1 MPLSAR
7 SIRRF
12 VLGVPA
18 LALVALTLGLFAI
31 DRELQV
37 RIDEA
42 LATERVHVGRARM
55 VRESAEKAYVG
66 MLERWILPLAQ
77 RTDQSR
83 IVTQQLS
90 DLRAATTAFVELEP
104 LSATESEA
112 RTKLLVGLALFSN
125 RVQKALINEDGPAA
139 IAEISEY
146 TASIDEATRQVL
158 SIDAAAGHVADT
170 KLLELRRKGSLA
182 IAGLALTGACAI
194 GLSAIWWWQKRRADR
209 RYEMAESAR
218 REQEQAALLRSRFY
232 AHLSHELRTPIV
244 VIQNLT
250 DKLKEPAVAATGKR
264 IRQAADELLHG
275 INNVLDSSKLESG
288 SQDLKLEAVD
298 LEQIIRRSAHRCEGL
313 IGVKDVKIVL
323 EISEGLPHIVADIV
337 KLHQVVTNLIANAIK
352 FTESGTVL
360 VRAGKGDDGLV
371 TIEVKDTGIG
381 IPETALARIW
391 QPFEQA
397 DDTISS
403 KFGGTG
409 LGLTL
414 VKSLVT
420 LHGGKVGVSSQP
432 GEGTCFW
439 IMLPITQRSAAA

>member
-7 SIRRF
+7 SMRR
-12 VLGVPA
+12 VLLGTPA
-18 LALVALTLGLFAI
+18 AALVILAVGLFAI

-42 LATERVHVGRARM
+42 LATERLHVGRVRV
-55 VRESAEKAYVG
+55 VREAAEKAYVG

-83 IVTQQLS
+83 NVTRRLE
-90 DLRAATTAFVELEP
+90 DLRVATTAFIELEP

-112 RTKLLVGLALFSN
+112 RATLLVGLALFSN

-139 IAEISEY
+139 IAEINEF
-146 TASIDEATRQVL
+146 TTSIDSATHQVL
-158 SIDAAAGHVADT
+158 SIDAAAGHRADT
-170 KLLELRRKGSLA
+170 KLVELRKKGSLA
-182 IAGLALTGACAI
+182 IAGLVLTGACAI
-194 GLSAIWWWQKRRADR
+194 GLSGLWWRQKRRADR
-209 RYEMAESAR
+209 RYEAAESAR
-218 REQEQAALLRSRFY
+218 REQAQAVQVRARFY

-250 DKLKEPAVAATGKR
+250 DKLKDPAVATTSKR

-298 LEQIIRRSAHRCEGL
+298 VAQVIRRSAHRCEGL
-313 IGVKDVKIVL
+313 IGVKDVKIVI
-323 EISEGLPHIVADIV
+323 EISEDLPAIVADVV

-352 FTESGTVL
+352 FTESGTVS
-360 VRAGKGDDGLV
+360 VRASKRDARQV
-371 TIEVKDTGIG
+371 AIEVRDTGIG

-409 LGLTL
+409 LGLSL
-414 VKSLVT
+414 VKALVT
-420 LHGGKVGVSSQP
+420 LHGGEVDVDSKP
-432 GEGTCFW
+432 GEGTCFR
-439 IMLPITQRSAAA
+439 IMLPIAQSLAVA